1 MNMEKNEEINQNNP
15 VDVLYFNLT
24 IFLKTVYL
32 FSQHLIK
39 KGIFFTIHHYLISTH
54 NIHSLLIITNY
65 VKTIKIVSL
74 RMS

>member
-1 MNMEKNEEINQNNP
+1 MNVEKNEEINQNNP

-39 KGIFFTIHHYLISTH
+39 KGIFLQF
-54 NIHSLLIITNY
+54 II
-65 VKTIKIVSL
+65 I
-74 RMS
+74 